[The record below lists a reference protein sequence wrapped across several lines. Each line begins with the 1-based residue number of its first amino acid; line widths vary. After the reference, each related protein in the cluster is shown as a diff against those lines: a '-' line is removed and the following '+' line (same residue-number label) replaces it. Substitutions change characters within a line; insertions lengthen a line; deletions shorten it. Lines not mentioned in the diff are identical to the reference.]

1 MAAGAGGLVAAA
13 AVLLALAGPRP
24 APAELTDGNSEHL
37 KREHSLM
44 KPYQGERGAGRT
56 LRAPRG
62 RPGLIRALFAP
73 LQARAPPRCRCGTS
87 RAAPWSPASTCA

>member
-24 APAELTDGNSEHL
+24 VPAELTDGNSEHL

-56 LRAPRG
+56 LGAPPE
-62 RPGLIRALFAP
+62 RPGLIRVLSAP